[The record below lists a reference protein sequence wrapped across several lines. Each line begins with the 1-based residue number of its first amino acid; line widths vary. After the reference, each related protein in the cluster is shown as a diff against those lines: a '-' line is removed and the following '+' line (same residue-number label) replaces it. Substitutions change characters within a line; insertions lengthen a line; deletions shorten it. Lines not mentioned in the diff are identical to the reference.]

1 MSLIPEKQI
10 SKILRGLHNGAI
22 DVNNL
27 PNDLYTATANKL
39 KSGAYEGF
47 GFDLKTAKGKKLLTL
62 LDIRENVY
70 LFSGAKTYTQTR
82 EMLGLLKDDTGKV
95 RSFSQYKD
103 AVMPVY
109 DQYNV
114 NWLQSEYITAIGQSQ
129 SIEQWDQIIEDKKI
143 FPLLKY
149 SAVIDPHTSDIC
161 KPLDAIVRPVD
172 DPFWRRFMPLN
183 HFRCRCVVIQLSA
196 GEERI
201 TRKDIVSR
209 LTKVPNEQINP
220 AFAHNPGITNEIFT
234 KQHPYFDVAKGDK
247 ALARKN
253 FNLPIPE
260 KD

>member
-1 MSLIPEKQI
+1 MSLISERQI
-10 SKILRGLHNGAI
+10 SKILRGLHNGDI

-62 LDIRENVY
+62 LDIRENIY
-70 LFSGAKTYTQTR
+70 MFSGAKTYTQVR
-82 EMLGLLKDDTGKV
+82 EMLGLLEDESGKIQ
-95 RSFSQYKD
+95 SFSKFKN

-109 DQYNV
+109 ERYNV
-114 NWLQSEYITAIGQSQ
+114 DWLQAEYVTAIGQSQ
-129 SIEQWDQIIEDKKI
+129 SIQQWDNIIETKDI

-149 SAVIDPHTSDIC
+149 SAVIDPHTSEIC
-161 KPLDAIVRPVD
+161 RPLDNIVRPVD

-183 HFRCRCVVIQLSA
+183 HFRCRCLVMQIAA
-196 GEERI
+196 GEERV
-201 TRKDIVSR
+201 TRKDVVAR
-209 LTKVPNEQINP
+209 LTKVPTEQINP

-234 KQHPYFDVAKGDK
+234 KEHPYFDVAKGDK
-247 ALARKN
+247 ALARRN